1 MRLSR
6 GVDLDGAV
14 VVLTGASSGIGR
26 AAARR
31 FAEHGAHVVLAS
43 RGGESLEQAAQEC
56 RDAGSGRALAVP
68 TDVADHDQVERLARR
83 AYEEL
88 GRIDVWVNDAAVMAY
103 GAIGDVPADVQRR
116 IVEVNL
122 LGTMH
127 GSRAALPHLQR
138 EGRGV
143 IINVASL
150 YAKMTSPYVSA
161 YATSKF
167 GVLGFSEVL
176 RQELKSDRGIHVCTV
191 LPGSIDTPIFRHAAN
206 YTGREIRPV
215 PPVASPERVARAIV
229 RCAQHPRREV
239 TVGQLHHVAS
249 WGHALVPR
257 TYGELAPK
265 AMRLVAIDEQPAP
278 HDDGNVF
285 APQPHL
291 DAVRGGWRNRPARAA
306 VAVGALAAAAAA
318 ARHASRPGG

>member
-1 MRLSR
+1 MRR
-6 GVDLDGAV
+6 GVDLTDAA

-26 AAARR
+26 AAAVR
-31 FAEHGAHVVLAS
+31 FAEEGADLVLAA
-43 RGGESLEQAAQEC
+43 RGGDSLEAVAERC
-56 RDAGSGRALAVP
+56 RQLGVRVIAVP
-68 TDVADHDQVERLARR
+68 TDVAENDQVEALAARALAEFGRL
-83 AYEEL
+83 
-88 GRIDVWVNDAAVMAY
+88 DVWVNDAAVMAY
-103 GAIGDVPADVQRR
+103 GAISDVPMHVQQR

-127 GSRAALPHLQR
+127 GARAALPAMKSQ
-138 EGRGV
+138 GRGV

-176 RQELKSDRGIHVCTV
+176 RQELKSDRQIHVCTIM
-191 LPGSIDTPIFRHAAN
+191 PGSIDTPIFRHAAN

-229 RCAQHPRREV
+229 RCAEHPRREV
-239 TVGQLHHVAS
+239 TVGQLHHIAS
-249 WGHALVPR
+249 WGHALLPR

-265 AMRLVAIDEQPAP
+265 AMRFVAIGKEPSP

-285 APQPHL
+285 TAQPDL

-306 VAVGALAAAAAA
+306 VATAALAGAAGAAVA
-318 ARHASRPGG
+318 ARRRG